1 MSEFS
6 EAFFDDYF
14 AECEEHL
21 ASIRQALLALEHS
34 VGHARPDVSV
44 TEELFRGYHSLKGLA
59 GMVED
64 RHGELLAHEMESYLR
79 ALREGEATLTTAGL
93 ETLID
98 GTAALE
104 QVTMALRTRQVPPD
118 TDAVVAALR
127 ELAAAS
133 GGSASHVT
141 GAAGTGK
148 PGPLVECVFTPSVS
162 LAARGIN
169 VNAVRA
175 RLQEH
180 GEIVS
185 ASPLVGADGAI
196 AFRFLVNGEVDAAAA
211 ASWREDGMAVQRV
224 DEPDL
229 PRPALA
235 APGAAAP
242 AHYVR
247 VDLNRLDDLMR
258 MVGDMV
264 IRRARLADAL
274 ARVERYVP
282 ATDWRAIQENA
293 AGIERQLRDF
303 RDGIMRVRLVP
314 VGEIFRRM
322 PFVVRDLARET
333 ARRVHVTLSGQET
346 QIDKFLVERMMDPV
360 LHLVRNAVSHGIES
374 VSERIAAGK
383 PPDGTIALSAHAVG
397 EIVRLEIADDG
408 RGVDERR
415 VIARARQA
423 GLIVES
429 GGEVDSP
436 ALLDM
441 ICAPGF
447 STRDETD
454 RASGRG
460 FGMSVVR
467 TTVQELGGTLRLISE
482 PGRGTRFVIDLPL
495 TLAITDALIASVG
508 AHTFAVPQNAVRE
521 VVEVEETRV
530 RIIEG
535 GEIVPFRGTALPVVR
550 LSRALGVD
558 AAPQSRRH
566 VFVLQGAEDAAGVL
580 VDRVLTQ
587 REIVVK
593 TTTDP
598 LIRVPGVTG
607 ATDLGDGR
615 AVLILDLAAIVR
627 LVRGDRAAPWPQ
639 MKEPA

>member
-1 MSEFS
+1 VSEFS

-21 ASIRQALLALEHS
+21 ASIRQGLLELEDF
-34 VGHARPDVSV
+34 VGQSRPDPRL

-64 RHGELLAHEMESYLR
+64 RQGEMLAHEMESYLR
-79 ALREGEATLTTAGL
+79 ALREGDTTLTTAGL
-93 ETLID
+93 DMLID
-98 GTAALE
+98 GTTALEGVTAALR
-104 QVTMALRTRQVPPD
+104 ARQAPPD

-127 ELAAAS
+127 ALSSAPDVLPSQAAAS
-133 GGSASHVT
+133 GPSVRT
-141 GAAGTGK
+141 GR
-148 PGPLVECVFTPSVS
+148 LLECLFTPSPALS
-162 LAARGIN
+162 ERGIN
-169 VNAVRA
+169 VNAVRT

-180 GEIVS
+180 GQIVS
-185 ASPLVGADGAI
+185 ASPLVGPDGGI
-196 AFRFLVNGEVDAAAA
+196 AFRFLVDGEIDPATA
-211 ASWREDGMAVQRV
+211 ASWQQDGIAVQRAE
-224 DEPDL
+224 EPEVL
-229 PRPALA
+229 PPVPPLA
-235 APGAAAP
+235 GSAQA

-274 ARVERYVP
+274 ARIERYVP
-282 ATDWRAIQENA
+282 SNDWRSIQENA
-293 AGIERQLRDF
+293 GAIERQLREF

-333 ARRVHVTLSGQET
+333 GRRVHVTLAGQET
-346 QIDKFLVERMMDPV
+346 QIDKFLVERLMDPV
-360 LHLVRNAVSHGIES
+360 LHLVRNAVSHGLEP
-374 VSERIAAGK
+374 VGERIAAGK

-397 EIVRLEIADDG
+397 EVVRLEIADDG
-408 RGVDERR
+408 RGVDEER
-415 VIARARQA
+415 VIARARLA
-423 GLIVES
+423 GLMVD
-429 GGEVDSP
+429 GRPEVDSA
-436 ALLDM
+436 ALLNM

-454 RASGRG
+454 RGSGRG

-467 TTVQELGGTLRLISE
+467 TTVHELGGTLRMSSE
-482 PGRGTRFVIDLPL
+482 PGRGTRFVIELPL

-508 AHTFAVPQNAVRE
+508 GHTFAVPQSAVRE
-521 VVEVEETRV
+521 VVEVQEGSIER
-530 RIIEG
+530 IEG
-535 GEIVPFRGTALPVVR
+535 GELMPFRGTALPLVR
-550 LSRALGVD
+550 LGAALGID
-558 AAPQSRRH
+558 AAPHARRH
-566 VFVLQGAEDAAGVL
+566 VFILRGADAVGVL

-615 AVLILDLAAIVR
+615 AVLILDLGAIVR
-627 LVRGDRAAPWPQ
+627 LARGTWPGAQRQ
-639 MKEPA
+639 MREPA

>member
-1 MSEFS
+1 
-6 EAFFDDYF
+6 
-14 AECEEHL
+14 
-21 ASIRQALLALEHS
+21 
-34 VGHARPDVSV
+34 
-44 TEELFRGYHSLKGLA
+44 
-59 GMVED
+59 
-64 RHGELLAHEMESYLR
+64 MESYLR
-79 ALREGEATLTTAGL
+79 ALREGEAVLTTAGL

-104 QVTMALRTRQVPPD
+104 QVTMALRARQVPPD
-118 TDAVVAALR
+118 TSAVVAGLR

-133 GGSASHVT
+133 DGLPSQ
-141 GAAGTGK
+141 GTGVAR
-148 PGPLVECVFTPSVS
+148 PARTGPLFECVFTPSPA
-162 LAARGIN
+162 LAGRGVN

-196 AFRFLVNGEVDAAAA
+196 AFRFLVNGDIDPASAD
-211 ASWREDGMAVQRV
+211 SWREDGMAVSRAVEREVPQPSHTV
-224 DEPDL
+224 H
-229 PRPALA
+229 
-235 APGAAAP
+235 GSVSP

-274 ARVERYVP
+274 ARVERKVP
-282 ATDWRAIQENA
+282 PNDWRAIQENA
-293 AGIERQLRDF
+293 AGIERQLREF
-303 RDGIMRVRLVP
+303 RDGVMRIRLVP

-333 ARRVHVTLSGQET
+333 ARRVQVTVSGQDT

-360 LHLVRNAVSHGIES
+360 LHLVRNAVSHGIEP
-374 VSERIAAGK
+374 VSERIASGK
-383 PPDGTIALSAHAVG
+383 PPDGTIALSAHASG
-397 EIVRLEIADDG
+397 EVVRLEIADDG
-408 RGVDERR
+408 RGVDGKR

-429 GGEVDSP
+429 GAEFDSA
-436 ALLDM
+436 ALLDL

-467 TTVQELGGTLRLISE
+467 TTVQELGGTLRLASE

-495 TLAITDALIASVG
+495 TLAITDAMIASVG
-508 AHTFAVPQNAVRE
+508 VHTFAVPQNAVRE
-521 VVEVEETRV
+521 VVEVEEGSIRT
-530 RIIEG
+530 IEA

-550 LSRALGVD
+550 LATALGID
-558 AAPQSRRH
+558 AGQRTRRH
-566 VFVLQGAEDAAGVL
+566 VFVVRREAEAVGVL
-580 VDRVLTQ
+580 VDRVITQ

-593 TTTDP
+593 TATDP

-627 LVRGDRAAPWPQ
+627 HVRGDQAPPRPY